1 MSKDYPKA
9 MHTAEHILSGTMVKL
24 YNCGR
29 PVTTHLEKKKS
40 KVDFV
45 FGRNLEQDEVAKL
58 EATVNE
64 VLAKNLPV
72 TEELIPRNEAEQC
85 FNLSRLPDEAGDS
98 VRIVRVG
105 EYDACPCIGGHV
117 ANTSEIGAMRI
128 ISTSH
133 ENGLLRI
140 RFKLQP

>member
-1 MSKDYPKA
+1 MSKDYPHA
-9 MHTAEHILSGTMVKL
+9 MHTAEHILSGTMVKM

-29 PVTTHLEKKKS
+29 PVTTHLERKKS
-40 KVDFV
+40 KVDFI
-45 FGRNLEQDEVAKL
+45 FERNLEPAEVAQL

-64 VLAKNLPV
+64 VIARNLAVMEDLVPQD
-72 TEELIPRNEAEQC
+72 EAARS
-85 FNLSRLPDEAGDS
+85 FDLSRLPENSGDA

-105 EYDACPCIGGHV
+105 DYDACPCIGGHV
-117 ANTSEIGAMRI
+117 SSTSEIGTFRI

-140 RFKLQP
+140 RFKV

>member
-1 MSKDYPKA
+1 MSKDYPKD
-9 MHTAEHILSGTMVKL
+9 MHTAEHILSGTMVKRFGT
-24 YNCGR
+24 GR

-45 FGRNLEQDEVAKL
+45 FDRNLEQKEVEEL
-58 EATVNE
+58 ESAVNA
-64 VLAKNLPV
+64 VLRQNCSV
-72 TEELIPRNEAEQC
+72 TEELVPKAEAAKQ
-85 FNLSRLPDEAGDS
+85 FDLSRLPDEAGDT

-117 ANTSEIGAMRI
+117 DNTSAISPLRI

-133 ENGLLRI
+133 ESGLLRI
-140 RFKLQP
+140 RFKLG

>member
-1 MSKDYPKA
+1 
-9 MHTAEHILSGTMVKL
+9 MHTAEHILSGTMVKRFGV
-24 YNCGR
+24 GR

-45 FGRNLEQDEVAKL
+45 FDRNLEQKEVEEL
-58 EATVNE
+58 ESTVHA
-64 VLAKNLPV
+64 VLLQNISV
-72 TEELIPRNEAEQC
+72 TEEIVPKTEAARQ
-85 FNLSRLPDEAGDS
+85 FDLSRLPDEAGDT

-105 EYDACPCIGGHV
+105 EYDACPCIGEHV
-117 ANTSEIGAMRI
+117 GNTNEIGPFRI

-140 RFKLQP
+140 RFKLG

>member
-1 MSKDYPKA
+1 
-9 MHTAEHILSGTMVKL
+9 MHTAEHILSSTMVKL

-45 FGRNLEQDEVAKL
+45 FERNLEGEEVVRL
-58 EATVNE
+58 EAAVNE
-64 VLAKNLPV
+64 VIQQSLTV
-72 TEELIPRNEAEQC
+72 TEELLPRTEATLIYD
-85 FNLSRLPDEAGDS
+85 LSRLPVEAGDS

-105 EYDACPCIGGHV
+105 SYDACPCIGGHV
-117 ANTSEIGAMRI
+117 TNTNEIGAFRI

-140 RFKLQP
+140 RFKV